1 MANKN
6 PHDGSSFE
14 SFLKEEGVLD
24 ETRQHALAAVRA
36 WQRAEAVSAPPRGQT
51 KVCRPRT

>member
-24 ETRQHALAAVRA
+24 ETRQRALAAVRA
-36 WQRAEAVSAPPRGQT
+36 WQRAEADPTAPRNQIKT
-51 KVCRPRT
+51 CRPRT